1 MKIVLS
7 IIGVFVILVGCVWFL
22 QGANILP
29 GSVMTGDPQ
38 WSINGAIAILVGAIV
53 IWLSNRGK
61 DSRKKKDDQLR
72 E

>member
-38 WSINGAIAILVGAIV
+38 WSLYGGIAILVGAGL
-53 IWLSNRGK
+53 IWLANWGK
-61 DSRKKKDDQLR
+61 DSRKKKDD
-72 E
+72 

>member
-1 MKIVLS
+1 MKIALS

-29 GSVMTGDPQ
+29 GSAMTGDPQ

-61 DSRKKKDDQLR
+61 SGQQKKDK
-72 E
+72 

>member
-1 MKIVLS
+1 MKIVFTIL
-7 IIGVFVILVGCVWFL
+7 GVLVILMGCVWFL

-53 IWLSNRGK
+53 IWLSNRGQGGK
-61 DSRKKKDDQLR
+61 DKGKGR
-72 E
+72 

>member
-7 IIGVFVILVGCVWFL
+7 IIGVFVILAGCVWFL

-38 WSINGAIAILVGAIV
+38 WSLYGGIAILAGAGL
-53 IWLSNRGK
+53 IWLANWGK
-61 DSRKKKDDQLR
+61 SGGKTAKDK
-72 E
+72 

>member
-1 MKIVLS
+1 MKIVFTILGVL
-7 IIGVFVILVGCVWFL
+7 IILIGCVWFL
-22 QGANILP
+22 QGVNILP

-61 DSRKKKDDQLR
+61 SGKDKGKDR
-72 E
+72 